1 MKRTK
6 NNPGQHFQIERF
18 EIENRVRTFSVYTEK
33 KTHYK
38 SNRNIFEALS
48 LTIKQCVRFHDLIH
62 NETCLPLANF

>member
-33 KTHYK
+33 K
-38 SNRNIFEALS
+38 N
-48 LTIKQCVRFHDLIH
+48 
-62 NETCLPLANF
+62 PLQI